1 MKVLRYGLAAVAA
14 AAMLTLTACAPA
26 EPVLPPSIAQ
36 PPGSSQT
43 PVTPSTAPSS
53 SPTATGPVEPSTSVL
68 PSSGVQSNGL
78 PQFPVLEEQVLVY
91 TGVKAES
98 PTVVPRQDNVVTPVE
113 KVTEA
118 GGVAPTGDYVLNLTY
133 KLCITTQMYRDQ
145 GLDLNAAL
153 TKAAAE
159 IPGWVGFTSSED
171 IALATAY
178 MDIAMTSYAYVCVP
192 LADERA
198 RADLENGVYQ
208 G

>member
-1 MKVLRYGLAAVAA
+1 MKTLRYGLAAVAA
-14 AAMLTLTACAPA
+14 AVMLTLTACAPA
-26 EPVLPPSIAQ
+26 DPALPPSVRQ
-36 PPGSSQT
+36 PPGASA
-43 PVTPSTAPSS
+43 VPSTT
-53 SPTATGPVEPSTSVL
+53 PTTPPTGNEPVAPSTSVI
-68 PSSGVQSNGL
+68 PGSGVQSNGL
-78 PQFPVLEEQVLVY
+78 PQFPVLEEQALVY